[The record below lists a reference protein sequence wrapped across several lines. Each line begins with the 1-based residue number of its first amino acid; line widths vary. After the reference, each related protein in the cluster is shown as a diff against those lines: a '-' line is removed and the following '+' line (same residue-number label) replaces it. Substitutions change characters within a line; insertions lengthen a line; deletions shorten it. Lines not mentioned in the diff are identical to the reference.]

1 MPPAILIIF
10 VRQEV
15 PMANPQLFA
24 PALPTGLSRNQ
35 EGALAY
41 AYGAEHLLAQMA
53 CTGTLYDGFYGKAE
67 DQLTA
72 VLAAA
77 AQVDPIFVA
86 QTAIYARHTAR
97 MKDMPALLTAYLT
110 RAAPDLSV
118 PVFRAVIDS
127 GRMLRTFVQIVRS
140 GRAGRKS
147 FGTRPK
153 RLVQRWLEEAPM
165 PVLLQAATGKD
176 PSLADIVRLVHP
188 RPADATRRAFY
199 GWLIGKPYDLAALP
213 PEVAAFEAWKRD
225 STQPLPP
232 VPFEWLTH
240 RPLTGAQWAEL
251 SERMGWHGL
260 RVNLN
265 ALTAHGAF
273 AVPGVTERVAARLG
287 NLAAARKAKLMPHQA
302 LIALASLKSRVP
314 KLIKAALLGVLEES
328 LAEVPA
334 LPGRVVICPDISPSM
349 QTPVTGDRQSASSKL
364 LCIDVAA
371 LLTVAIL
378 RKNPQ
383 AGVLPFDL
391 GVQPITLD
399 PQANFGTNHARLA
412 ALKGNGT
419 AVSAPLRALV
429 ELRTAVDLVIIL
441 SDNQSWADAPH
452 PERTALL
459 AAWEEVKVRNP
470 EARLICIDLQALG
483 TSQAPERAD
492 ILNLGGVTDGMF
504 GAMHRFVARESGGD
518 WVGLIKETSV

>member
-1 MPPAILIIF
+1 
-10 VRQEV
+10 
-15 PMANPQLFA
+15 MANPQLFA

-153 RLVQRWLEEAPM
+153 RLVQRWLEEAPLL
-165 PVLLQAATGKD
+165 VLLQAATGKD

-188 RPADATRRAFY
+188 RPADASRRAFY

-225 STQPLPP
+225 PSLPLPP

-240 RPLTGAQWAEL
+240 FPLNGGQWSEL
-251 SERMGWHGL
+251 TARMGWNGL
-260 RVNLN
+260 RMNLN
-265 ALTAHGAF
+265 SLARHKAF
-273 AVPGVTERVAARLG
+273 LVPGLTERVAARMGDLTE
-287 NLAAARKAKLMPHQA
+287 ARRAKLMPHQA
-302 LIALASLKSRVP
+302 LGALLALVPAVPEPVRAALAK
-314 KLIKAALLGVLEES
+314 VLEES
-328 LAEVPA
+328 LADAPT
-334 LPGRVVICPDISPSM
+334 LPGRIVICPDVSPSM
-349 QTPVTGDRQSASSKL
+349 EVPVTGNRQSASTKL
-364 LCIDVAA
+364 LCRDAAA
-371 LLTVAIL
+371 LLTVAL
-378 RKNPQ
+378 WRKNPE
-383 AGVLPFDL
+383 AGVLAFDL
-391 GVQPITLD
+391 GVQPISLD
-399 PQANFGTNHARLA
+399 PQVDFQANHARLA
-412 ALKGNGT
+412 GLRGNGT
-419 AVSAPLRALV
+419 TISAPVRALV
-429 ELRTAVDLVIIL
+429 ELRASVDLVILL
-441 SDNQSWADAPH
+441 SDNQSWADAPQ

-459 AAWEEVKVRNP
+459 AAWDEVKARNP
-470 EARLICIDLQALG
+470 TARMICIDLQALG

-492 ILNLGGVTDGMF
+492 ILNLGGYTDGIF
-504 GAMHRFVARESGGD
+504 PAIQRFVGGGPSTD
-518 WVGLIKETSV
+518 WVSLIKEVKL